1 MYTLKTKK
9 SFTEGRVAVKNTHHF
24 NEYLFLILE
33 DGKLVSVFHHH
44 KNLLLPFEDP
54 TLEGER
60 VTELLNELAA
70 FLTVDDTSLN
80 GDVRR
85 EEMWYTRTFYYHLSP
100 EFPSEI
106 TKREIDFLAAIPTQ
120 EWSGFSN
127 IEDYDLFVANVCK
140 APLLKSGSSFKI
152 KSVFYIYPGTV
163 WDGTSGPNLRVED
176 LQSSRKTFED
186 SNSIGVALMFAF
198 DLIVWKRE
206 TEREDLSLD
215 DPSSNK
221 WTRVLNYPDGVGL
234 TISWIQ
240 SFEDY
245 FKTLAPKLF
254 HGTVN
259 QLPKQEEGIYYMNFL
274 WDR

>member
-9 SFTEGRVAVKNTHHF
+9 SFTEGRVVVKNTHHF
-24 NEYLFLILE
+24 NKDLYLILE

-44 KNLLLPFEDP
+44 KNLLIPFEDP

-60 VTELLNELAA
+60 VTELLNELAT
-70 FLTVDDTSLN
+70 FLTVDDTSFN

-85 EEMWYTRTFYYHLSP
+85 EEMWYVRTFYYHLSP
-100 EFPSEI
+100 EFPLEI
-106 TKREIDFLAAIPTQ
+106 TKREIDFLATIPTS
-120 EWSGFSN
+120 EWLWFFE

-140 APLLKSGSSFKI
+140 APLFEPGSPSKI
-152 KSVFYIYPGTV
+152 KSIFYIYPGTV
-163 WDGTSGPNLRVED
+163 WGGTPGPNLRVED

-186 SNSIGVALMFAF
+186 PNIIGVALMFAF
-198 DLIVWKRE
+198 DLIVWKRD

-234 TISWIQ
+234 TISWVR
-240 SFEDY
+240 SFEEY
-245 FKTLAPKLF
+245 FKAMAPELF
-254 HGTVN
+254 HGLVN
-259 QLPKQEEGIYYMNFL
+259 QLPKQEEGVYYMNFS